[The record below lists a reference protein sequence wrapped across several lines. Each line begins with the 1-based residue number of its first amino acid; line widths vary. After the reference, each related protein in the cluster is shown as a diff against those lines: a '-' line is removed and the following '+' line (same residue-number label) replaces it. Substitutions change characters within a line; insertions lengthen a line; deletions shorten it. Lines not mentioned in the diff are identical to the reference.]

1 MKIVVL
7 DGYALNPGDLS
18 WGELEELGTV
28 TVYERTA
35 PDLVVKRAQGAQA
48 VLTNKTPLPAGV
60 LQQLHD
66 LAYIGVLAT
75 GYDVVDARA
84 ALRQGICLSNVPAY
98 GTDSVAQFV
107 IALLL
112 ELCHRVGDHSQSVL
126 RGKWGNSKDW
136 CFWDH
141 PQVELAGKTFGIV
154 GAGRI
159 GIQTA
164 RIAQALGMRVI
175 GVNSSE
181 TTNRESPFHGFTWVD
196 KDTLFRQSDVI
207 SLHCPLTADTQGMI
221 NTESLNLMKRSAFL
235 INTARGKLIQEQ
247 HLADALRSGVIAG
260 AALDVLSVE
269 PPPSSNPLLDLPNC
283 IITPHIA
290 WATKEARQRL
300 MQIAIH
306 NVKAFQAGKPVNVVH

>member
-1 MKIVVL
+1 VKIVVL